1 MTYKLK
7 IEQNESTGE
16 CFVLLPEDLLEQVD
30 WQEGDSIKWID
41 NRDGSFTLKKYEEQR
56 RSRATGQKNNGQV
69 V

>member
-7 IEQNESTGE
+7 IEQNESTGG

-41 NRDGSFTLKKYEEQR
+41 NRDGSFTLKKYEE
-56 RSRATGQKNNGQV
+56 
-69 V
+69 